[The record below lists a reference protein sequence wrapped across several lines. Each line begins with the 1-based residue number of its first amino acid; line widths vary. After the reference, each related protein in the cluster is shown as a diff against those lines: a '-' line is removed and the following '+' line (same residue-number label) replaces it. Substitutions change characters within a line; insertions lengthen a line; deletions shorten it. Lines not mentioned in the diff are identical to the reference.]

1 LSGGEKQRLSIA
13 RAMLKKSKIILLDEA
28 TSSLDAETESKIQE
42 AINLLTKDRTTLVIA
57 HRLSTIMNSKKIYVV
72 DEGKIIA
79 QGSHQE
85 LLQKSATYKNFYEKQ
100 LRKD

>member
-1 LSGGEKQRLSIA
+1 MI
-13 RAMLKKSKIILLDEA
+13 LDEA

-42 AINLLTKDRTTLVIA
+42 AIKFLTKNRTTLVIA

-72 DEGKIIA
+72 NDGKIIA
-79 QGSHQE
+79 DGNHQE
-85 LLQKSATYKNFYEKQ
+85 LLNSSEIYKNFYDKQ